1 MSRFLKW
8 RYGVA
13 LGVVALIVAA
23 CSEAAKNPIA
33 PNEFSAVP
41 RFGLTTPGPN
51 GENGECLAY
60 DAFAS
65 GKVSGVNDSLD
76 LASGHCTSNDINIA
90 VAVLG
95 GVSFDGGQTY
105 TAYTGQSITC
115 NPGDTIFAQMSAL
128 LDETATSARTDI
140 GVWIATDGGNARTG
154 TCNHYNLLNETGA
167 RASQDGGDACGDMS
181 NAVNDTIPL
190 GNIRLICNPGPG
202 DSLHVGACLGW
213 TQPGGDQVCPQGGL
227 QTDNGY
233 RWGTVPGTTAK
244 CNCSGFNLPIIVN
257 KFAKIEIKKVCQPST
272 DAGRFDLNIDGTP
285 GSAAG
290 DSAACGGST
299 GTVVKGA
306 GTSANPG
313 ADYAITETGTVGTP
327 LSNYNSSF
335 VCTKNGSALSDG
347 TGTSAGSIH
356 VVAQDSVVC
365 TFTNE
370 RKPQLTV
377 TKICSPTTDG
387 GRFDLQIDGA
397 TAGTGDDAAC
407 GTGTTGA
414 VEVSIG
420 SHTAGE
426 TAGTNTDLTNYFTPV
441 FGGDCN
447 ASGVV
452 SIAAGDNKTC
462 KITTNRGAKLKG
474 NHICVRSTDTVS
486 FDVRRDGATAGT
498 GDDAAC
504 GTGTTGAVEVS
515 IGSHTA
521 GEAAGTNTDLANYA
535 EPVFGGDCDASG
547 VVSLAAGDNKTCTI
561 TNTHT
566 PHLTVTK
573 ICSPTTDGGRF
584 DLQIDGATAGTGDD
598 AACGTGTTGAVEV
611 SIGSHTAGEAAGT
624 NTVLGDYFAPVFGG
638 DCDANGVV
646 SIAAGDNKS
655 CTITNTRRPVVSNG
669 RILPTATTC
678 EDYASGNATDLTAL
692 LATIRGNKIGTI
704 SPGVFFYYAT
714 VTITAGQVIGF
725 TQSVTSPISTYPL
738 YVVQQGQAFL
748 YTYNGS
754 SCTKVATLTLNSDGT
769 AGSDGTSLAAGT
781 YILGVKF
788 TPANAKGTSVPT
800 SLQDSGDL
808 LATHYYQTTVNG
820 TGQAATNASVNT
832 NVK

>member
-33 PNEFSAVP
+33 PTEFSAVP
-41 RFGLTTPGPN
+41 LSGLLTPGPN
-51 GENGECLAY
+51 GENGKCLAY

-167 RASQDGGDACGDMS
+167 RASQDGGDSCGDMS
-181 NAVNDTIPL
+181 LAVNDTIPL

-213 TQPGGDQVCPQGGL
+213 TQPGGDQVCPQGGN

-233 RWGTVPGTTAK
+233 RWGTVPGTTSK

-257 KFAKIEIKKVCQPST
+257 KFAKIEIKKTCAPST

-377 TKICSPTTDG
+377 TKVCSPTTDG

-420 SHTAGE
+420 SHTASE
-426 TAGTNTDLTNYFTPV
+426 TAGTNTDLANYFAPV

-462 KITTNRGAKLKG
+462 
-474 NHICVRSTDTVS
+474 
-486 FDVRRDGATAGT
+486 
-498 GDDAAC
+498 
-504 GTGTTGAVEVS
+504 
-515 IGSHTA
+515 
-521 GEAAGTNTDLANYA
+521 
-535 EPVFGGDCDASG
+535 
-547 VVSLAAGDNKTCTI
+547 TI
-561 TNTHT
+561 TNTRR
-566 PHLTVTK
+566 PKLTVTK
-573 ICSPTTDGGRF
+573 ICEPSTDPGKF

-624 NTVLGDYFAPVFGG
+624 NTNLGDYFAPVFGG

-646 SIAAGDNKS
+646 SIAAGDNKT

-678 EDYASGNATDLTAL
+678 EDYASGNATDLTGL

-808 LATHYYQTTVNG
+808 LATHFYQTTVDG
-820 TGQAATNASVNT
+820 SGQAATNASVNT